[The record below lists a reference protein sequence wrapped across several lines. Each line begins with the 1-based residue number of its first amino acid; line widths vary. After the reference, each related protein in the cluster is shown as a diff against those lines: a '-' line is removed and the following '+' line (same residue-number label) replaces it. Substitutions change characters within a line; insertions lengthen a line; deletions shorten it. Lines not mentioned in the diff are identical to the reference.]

1 MNLSPMRFKTY
12 TWPHNP
18 RIYEIAFERKIA
30 VNKVPFGR
38 YFMQDMGM
46 TYRVLKGEGEFVGKG
61 AYREFGKL
69 ANLFYQNSPG
79 ILIHPIWQ
87 SSNAYFVGLSLKQ
100 EPIED
105 FVSYTF
111 EFWERYGGYDGT
123 LAIVQKGTTAN
134 STTTTGETVY
144 IVKSGDTLWAIA
156 KRYGLTLQE
165 LLNKNPQIKNPN
177 LIHPGDTV
185 YLK

>member
-18 RIYEIAFERKIA
+18 RIYEIVFERKIA

-46 TYRVLKGEGEFVGKG
+46 TYRILRGEGEFVGKG
-61 AYREFGKL
+61 AYGEFGKL
-69 ANLFYQNSPG
+69 ATLFYQNSPG
-79 ILIHPIWQ
+79 ILIHPVWQ

-105 FVSYTF
+105 YVSYTF
-111 EFWERYGGYDGT
+111 EFWEKYDGYNGT
-123 LAIVQKGTTAN
+123 LALVQKGTTAN
-134 STTTTGETVY
+134 STTTGETVY

>member
-18 RIYEIAFERKIA
+18 RIYEITYERKIA

-105 FVSYTF
+105 YVSYTF
-111 EFWERYGGYDGT
+111 EFWERYNGYNGT
-123 LAIVQKGTTAN
+123 LALVQKGTTAN
-134 STTTTGETVY
+134 STTTGETVY

>member
-1 MNLSPMRFKTY
+1 MNLSPMRYKTY

-18 RIYEIAFERKIA
+18 RIYEIAFKRKVA

-46 TYRVLKGEGEFVGKG
+46 TYRILQGEGEFVGKG
-61 AYREFGKL
+61 AYSEFGKL
-69 ANLFYQNSPG
+69 ASIFYQGTPG
-79 ILIHPIWQ
+79 ILIHPVWQ
-87 SSNAYFVGLSLKQ
+87 VSNAYFVELSLKQ

-105 FVSYTF
+105 YVSYTF
-111 EFWERYGGYDGT
+111 EFWERYDGYDGT
-123 LAIVQKGTTAN
+123 LALVKTAVAG
-134 STTTTGETVY
+134 SSGGATKDAVY

-156 KRYGLTLQE
+156 KRYNMTLQA